1 MRLRIGVVGGGLVA
15 QAMHLHF
22 LAHMSDRFELVAVAD
37 PSATVR
43 ESLQR
48 LYNLEATYTDHAQ
61 LLDDAKLDALVICS
75 PAQTHAEATLAALDR
90 GLHVFVE
97 KPMCITLRTPTES
110 PRRNDARG
118 TSCRLVT

>member
-1 MRLRIGVVGGGLVA
+1 VKLRIGVVGGGLVA